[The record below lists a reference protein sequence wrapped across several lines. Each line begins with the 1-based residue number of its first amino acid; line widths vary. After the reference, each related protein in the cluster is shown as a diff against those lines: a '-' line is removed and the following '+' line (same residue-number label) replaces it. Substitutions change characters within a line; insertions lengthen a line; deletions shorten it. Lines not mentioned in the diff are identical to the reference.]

1 VRRRRLTD
9 TKEGRLVVIALVGG
23 TIMIAASLGNMALAD
38 AADETARDV
47 RANLRRDLATVSDE
61 AIVDYPR
68 SAGAIETVAVESLAG
83 VPARVLGSRADGD
96 EVVVVVVVAVQSGW
110 GWQVRCV
117 EAELR
122 GDALVLTYVRSRPCG
137 R

>member
-1 VRRRRLTD
+1 MRRRRLTD

-23 TIMIAASLGNMALAD
+23 TLMIAASLGNMALAD
-38 AADETARDV
+38 AADDTARDV
-47 RANLRRDLATVSDE
+47 RANLRRDLATVSDD
-61 AIVDYPR
+61 AIADYPR
-68 SAGAIETVAVESLAG
+68 SAEAIETVAVESLAG
-83 VPARVLGSRADGD
+83 VSARVLGSRADGD
-96 EVVVVVVVAVQSGW
+96 AVVVAVQSGW

-122 GDALVLTYVRSRPCG
+122 GDATVLTYVRSQACG

>member
-23 TIMIAASLGNMALAD
+23 TLMIAASLGNMALAD
-38 AADETARDV
+38 AADDTARDV
-47 RANLRRDLATVSDE
+47 RANLRRDLATVSDD
-61 AIVDYPR
+61 AIADYPR
-68 SAGAIETVAVESLAG
+68 SAEAIETVAVESLAG
-83 VPARVLGSRADGD
+83 VSARVLGSRADGD
-96 EVVVVVVVAVQSGW
+96 EVVVAVQSGW

-122 GDALVLTYVRSRPCG
+122 GDAMVLTYVRSRPCG

>member
-23 TIMIAASLGNMALAD
+23 TLMIAASLGNMALAD
-38 AADETARDV
+38 AADDTARDV
-47 RANLRRDLATVSDE
+47 RTNLRRDLATVSDE
-61 AIVDYPR
+61 TIADYPR
-68 SAGAIETVAVESLAG
+68 SADAIDTVAVESLAG

-96 EVVVVVVVAVQSGW
+96 DVVVAVQSGW
-110 GWQVRCV
+110 GWQVRCI

-122 GDALVLTYVRSRPCG
+122 GDAMVLTYVRSQPCG